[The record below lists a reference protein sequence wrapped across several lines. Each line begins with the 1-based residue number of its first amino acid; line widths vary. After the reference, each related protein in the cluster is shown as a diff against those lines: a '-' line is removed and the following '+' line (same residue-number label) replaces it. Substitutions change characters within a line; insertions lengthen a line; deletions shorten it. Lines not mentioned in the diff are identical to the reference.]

1 MSYVSDGFFAFPP
14 SFPHQQ
20 RILQFSL
27 ALFVS
32 CDKILSKTERYDNTM
47 RKTALP
53 TDRLSET
60 ARQKLSRFEAW
71 LLRNGKSYQT
81 IRSYLYTA
89 RHFLS
94 LYPEITHDNLMLYKC
109 YLIDRYKPNTVNL
122 RIRAMNCFMEFLELP
137 DSRVLMVRLQQKP
150 FLENVISQAD
160 YEYLKKCLLRDGK
173 PTYYFAVRIMAATG
187 VRISELLQIRVEDMI
202 RGQMDLYSK
211 GDKIRR
217 IYFPQNVQETCLL
230 WLQNEKRTSGSLF
243 LNRFGNPITT
253 NGIRDQLKVFA
264 LRYNLDPSVVH
275 PHAFRHLFAKK
286 FIEQCDDIALLSDIL
301 GHESIETTRIYLHKS
316 STGQQDLFNQI
327 VNW

>member
-1 MSYVSDGFFAFPP
+1 M
-14 SFPHQQ
+14 
-20 RILQFSL
+20 
-27 ALFVS
+27 
-32 CDKILSKTERYDNTM
+32 
-47 RKTALP
+47 
-53 TDRLSET
+53 
-60 ARQKLSRFEAW
+60 FEAW

-94 LYPEITHDNLMLYKC
+94 LYPEVTHDNLMLYKC

-275 PHAFRHLFAKK
+275 PHAFRHLFAKN
-286 FIEQCDDIALLSDIL
+286 FIEKCDDIALLSDIL

-316 STGQQDLFNQI
+316 STEQQDLFNQI

>member
-1 MSYVSDGFFAFPP
+1 
-14 SFPHQQ
+14 
-20 RILQFSL
+20 
-27 ALFVS
+27 
-32 CDKILSKTERYDNTM
+32 
-47 RKTALP
+47 
-53 TDRLSET
+53 
-60 ARQKLSRFEAW
+60 
-71 LLRNGKSYQT
+71 
-81 IRSYLYTA
+81 
-89 RHFLS
+89 
-94 LYPEITHDNLMLYKC
+94 
-109 YLIDRYKPNTVNL
+109 
-122 RIRAMNCFMEFLELP
+122 MNCFMEFLELP

-264 LRYNLDPSVVH
+264 LRYNLDLSVIH
-275 PHAFRHLFAKK
+275 PHAFRHLFAKN
-286 FIEQCDDIALLSDIL
+286 FIEKCDDIALLSDIL

-316 STGQQDLFNQI
+316 NTEQQNLFNQI

>member
-1 MSYVSDGFFAFPP
+1 
-14 SFPHQQ
+14 
-20 RILQFSL
+20 
-27 ALFVS
+27 
-32 CDKILSKTERYDNTM
+32 M

-53 TDRLSET
+53 TDLLSET
-60 ARQKLSRFEAW
+60 TRQQLSGFEAW

-94 LYPEITHDNLMLYKC
+94 LYPEVSHDNLMLYKC
-109 YLIDRYKPNTVNL
+109 CLIDHYKPSTVNL
-122 RIRAMNCFMEFLELP
+122 RIRAMNCFMEFLDLP
-137 DSRVLMVRLQQKP
+137 ASRVRMVRLQQKP

-173 PTYYFAVRIMAATG
+173 LTYYFAIRIMATTG

-217 IYFPQNVQETCLL
+217 VYFPQNVQETCLL

-264 LRYNLDPSVVH
+264 LRYNLDLSVIH
-275 PHAFRHLFAKK
+275 PHAFRHLFAKN
-286 FIEQCDDIALLSDIL
+286 FIEKCDDIALLSDIL

-316 STGQQDLFNQI
+316 STEQQNLFNQI

>member
-1 MSYVSDGFFAFPP
+1 M
-14 SFPHQQ
+14 
-20 RILQFSL
+20 
-27 ALFVS
+27 
-32 CDKILSKTERYDNTM
+32 
-47 RKTALP
+47 
-53 TDRLSET
+53 
-60 ARQKLSRFEAW
+60 
-71 LLRNGKSYQT
+71 
-81 IRSYLYTA
+81 
-89 RHFLS
+89 
-94 LYPEITHDNLMLYKC
+94 
-109 YLIDRYKPNTVNL
+109 
-122 RIRAMNCFMEFLELP
+122 
-137 DSRVLMVRLQQKP
+137 
-150 FLENVISQAD
+150 ISQAD

-316 STGQQDLFNQI
+316 SNEQQDLFNQI